1 MSIPTWPDTLP
12 QNLLMDSYEETA
24 PDVLIKSN
32 METGPAKVRRR
43 VTASVRPVKGH
54 QIMTQ
59 EQLGI
64 FKAFFND
71 TLYGGSMRFTWT
83 DPTDDDP
90 VEMRFVDAPTWSSQD
105 GYYRVSMNMEILP

>member
-1 MSIPTWPDTLP
+1 MSIPTWPESLP
-12 QNLLMDSYEETA
+12 QFLLMDSYEETA

-43 VTASVRPVKGH
+43 VTAAVRPVKGH
-54 QIMTQ
+54 QIMTP
-59 EQLGI
+59 EQLTE
-64 FKAFFND
+64 FKTFFN
-71 TLYGGSMRFTWT
+71 TTIYGGALRFAWT
-83 DPTDDDP
+83 DPTSGES